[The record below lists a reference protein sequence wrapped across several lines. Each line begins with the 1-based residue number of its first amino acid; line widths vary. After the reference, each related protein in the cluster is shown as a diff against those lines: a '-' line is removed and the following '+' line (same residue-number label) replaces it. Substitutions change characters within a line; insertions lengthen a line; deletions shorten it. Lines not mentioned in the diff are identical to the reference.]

1 MFKLSNTQQ
10 SCNEVTMKSVSPVD
24 LQVFRSLIPSTYIE
38 QLEKSI
44 LLRNKEK
51 EQEKTACLNP
61 ETTENPSIQDKWAEL

>member
-1 MFKLSNTQQ
+1 
-10 SCNEVTMKSVSPVD
+10 MKSVSPVD

-61 ETTENPSIQDKWAEL
+61 ETTENPSIQDK